1 MGFRNPQERLENIYL
16 IPRYLIY
23 FQRPIPWQCDI
34 SEIKSDEIKLR
45 KILLEVIFVDHGSTW
60 ISRKVGLSVQDAL
73 SKAMNKRK
81 LAPKTCTITLVDDPK
96 KVRQYFLN
104 LH

>member
-1 MGFRNPQERLENIYL
+1 MEKIIVFRNLQEKLSIY
-16 IPRYLIY
+16 RYAIY

-45 KILLEVIFVDHGSTW
+45 KILLEVIFVDHGHTSV
-60 ISRKVGLSVQDAL
+60 SRKVGLSVQDAL

-96 KVRQYFLN
+96 KVRQCFLN